1 MYGVPGGLVQMFRGS
16 TTMFD
21 RAFGD
26 FYDSMADLKGPRVSM
41 GMFRGP
47 GIKGGTQRIQGEL

>member
-26 FYDSMADLKGPRVSM
+26 FYDSMAKGS
-41 GMFRGP
+41 
-47 GIKGGTQRIQGEL
+47 KGVNGDV